1 MVGGA
6 TVQAE
11 PAANLQGAWSE
22 GFVAAADGT
31 RLYVRERRGAGALTA
46 VLCDGIAC
54 DGFIW
59 RYLVDDLLSVSSVLH
74 WNYRG
79 HGRSGAPVDPERI
92 DIEAFVDDLEA
103 VRDARLRGPS
113 VLFGHS
119 MGCQLVLEA
128 YRRRREDVAGLVLIC
143 GCPGRMT
150 HSFKGRDALARALPG
165 LIERVRRHPQLAR
178 ALWSNVPPQVAARVA
193 LAAGEVDAAA
203 ISPDDLVAYS
213 ARVANLDLLM
223 FLRMLH
229 ACGERSAEDMLAE
242 VDVPVLVIAGASD
255 TFTPPHLAEDMAAKL
270 PKSELMMVP
279 GATHVVPIERREEVR
294 TRIET
299 FIQERVLGS

>member
-1 MVGGA
+1 
-6 TVQAE
+6 
-11 PAANLQGAWSE
+11 
-22 GFVAAADGT
+22 
-31 RLYVRERRGAGALTA
+31 
-46 VLCDGIAC
+46 
-54 DGFIW
+54 
-59 RYLVDDLLSVSSVLH
+59 
-74 WNYRG
+74 
-79 HGRSGAPVDPERI
+79 
-92 DIEAFVDDLEA
+92 
-103 VRDARLRGPS
+103 
-113 VLFGHS
+113 
-119 MGCQLVLEA
+119 
-128 YRRRREDVAGLVLIC
+128 
-143 GCPGRMT
+143 MT

-213 ARVANLDLLM
+213 AHVANLDLLM